1 MSDSAIQYSTNKQL
15 KVGLGEALQRL
26 LRVEVRLMNGF
37 SHVEA
42 EDLAQR
48 QLIIEALNQ
57 TQLDLGFD
65 CNDDDVPDNIDIF
78 EKAAQTSCCRVVP
91 ESQKP
96 KKTRGRS
103 RSAAAPSQQEAAEKV
118 APGPDIAFYDIKKEQ
133 PNTDQK
139 PKEGEGTGPQ
149 DTKKKKGFLGGLFG

>member
-1 MSDSAIQYSTNKQL
+1 MSDSEIQYSTNKQL

-78 EKAAQTSCCRVVP
+78 EKAAQTSCCRVIP

-96 KKTRGRS
+96 KKTRGKS
-103 RSAAAPSQQEAAEKV
+103 RSVAASVQPEAAEK
-118 APGPDIAFYDIKKEQ
+118 ASPSPDITFYDIKKEQ
-133 PNTDQK
+133 PNADQK

-149 DTKKKKGFLGGLFG
+149 DPKKKKGFLGGLFG

>member
-1 MSDSAIQYSTNKQL
+1 
-15 KVGLGEALQRL
+15 
-26 LRVEVRLMNGF
+26 VET
-37 SHVEA
+37 

-91 ESQKP
+91 EAQRP
-96 KKTRGRS
+96 KKTKGKS
-103 RSAAAPSQQEAAEKV
+103 RSVAAPAQTGAAEKTS
-118 APGPDIAFYDIKKEQ
+118 PNPDIAFYDIKKEQ
-133 PNTDQK
+133 PVADQN
-139 PKEGEGTGPQ
+139 PKEGEGTGSQ
-149 DTKKKKGFLGGLFG
+149 ETKKKKGFLGGLFG